1 MFKVRDLLIVAAMVL
16 GGSAVYYRSE
26 ILKYFEPALVPV
38 EYYVDAPQREREMK
52 ADLDKLDGRIKD
64 LESKLSHQEQLMK
77 AAGDV
82 IQSQEAEI
90 TMLRAA
96 GEATR
101 LRYLNLCTRLRELG
115 ADEDVTIAAD

>member
-1 MFKVRDLLIVAAMVL
+1 MGPACGAGRGAWSAAARCSYTSDVFNVHRCSVIRRSQPPAPGLLQPAVA
-16 GGSAVYYRSE
+16 
-26 ILKYFEPALVPV
+26 
-38 EYYVDAPQREREMK
+38 
-52 ADLDKLDGRIKD
+52 KD
-64 LESKLSHQEQLMK
+64 LESKLSHQDQLMK

-90 TMLRAA
+90 TMLRVD

-101 LRYLNLCTRLRELG
+101 LRYANLCTRLRELG